1 MKLSIEIPST
11 LNDVTLGQY
20 KEFLNIQKNIKD
32 EKLLKIKLIEIFC
45 NLKSSQVMLLKLK
58 DSEKISDIINSLFE
72 SKPKLVNHF
81 KIKNKEYG
89 FHPQLDELTLGEYI
103 DLDTYIGDWEN
114 MEKAMNVLYRPVISK
129 LKGKYSIE
137 EYKIETSEALL
148 DMPMD
153 AVLSSIFFFWNLGL
167 DLSKTMTDY
176 LEVKEIDNLMEHPIS
191 QKNTDGGKVSS
202 LFLLKEILDELKIS
216 LN

>member
-1 MKLSIEIPST
+1 MKLTIDIPSS
-11 LNDVTLGQY
+11 LNDITLGQY

-32 EKLLKIKLIEIFC
+32 EKFLEVKMIEIFC
-45 NLKSSQVMLLKLK
+45 KLKSSQVMLLKVK
-58 DSEKISDIINSLFE
+58 DSEKISKIINDIFDK
-72 SKPKLVNHF
+72 KPKLVTHF

-114 MEKAMNVLYRPVISK
+114 MEKTMNVLYRPVIAK
-129 LKGKYSIE
+129 LKDKYSID
-137 EYKIETSEALL
+137 EYKVETSEALL
-148 DMPMD
+148 NMPMD

-167 DLSKTMTDY
+167 DLSKAMTDC
-176 LEVKEIDNLMEHPIS
+176 LEGEELEALMQDQIS
-191 QKNTDGGKVSS
+191 QTDGDGGQAFS
-202 LFLLKEILDELKIS
+202 LYSLNQILDELKIS

>member
-1 MKLSIEIPST
+1 MKLTIDIPSS
-11 LNDVTLGQY
+11 LNDITLRQY

-32 EKLLKIKLIEIFC
+32 EKFLEVKMIEIFC
-45 NLKSSQVMLLKLK
+45 NLKSSQVMLLKVK
-58 DSEKISDIINSLFE
+58 DSDKIAKTINAIFDN
-72 SKPKLVNHF
+72 KPGLVTHF

-114 MEKAMNVLYRPVISK
+114 MEKTMNVLYRPVIAK
-129 LKGKYSIE
+129 LKDKYTID
-137 EYKIETSEALL
+137 EYKVETSEALL

-167 DLSKTMTDY
+167 DLSKTMMDF
-176 LEVKEIDNLMEHPIS
+176 LEGEELEALMQDQIS
-191 QKNTDGGKVSS
+191 QKNGDGGKAFS
-202 LFLLKEILDELKIS
+202 LYSLNQILEDLKIS
-216 LN
+216 PN